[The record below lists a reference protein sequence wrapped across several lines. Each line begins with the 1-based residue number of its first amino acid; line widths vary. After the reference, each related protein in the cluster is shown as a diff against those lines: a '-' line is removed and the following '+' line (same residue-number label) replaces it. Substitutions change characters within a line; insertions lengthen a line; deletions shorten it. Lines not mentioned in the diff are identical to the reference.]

1 MKKTFFRYVIP
12 SMVAFLFC
20 GLYTMVDAFFVGRN
34 VGDSGLAAINIAYPL
49 VALVQSLGT
58 GIGIG
63 GSVFISMSIGSGDPA
78 RERKYLCVTLIFLAA
93 ASVFFTALL
102 LLVYPPVLRA
112 FGAYGEVHE
121 KSSEY
126 IRVILYGAAF
136 QVFSTGLIPVLRNY
150 GRSVLAM
157 GAQVSGFITNIVL
170 DWLFVQVLGKQLFGA
185 ALATIIAQAVTV
197 VPCAVWLILKK
208 RGGGKFR
215 FSFRDFGGI
224 VRVGLSPFGITLC
237 PNIGVV
243 VMNRFAYDHGGDPAV
258 AAYAVIAYVYFALL
272 LILQGIGDGAQ
283 PLISRCY
290 GENNE
295 EDALAVRRYA
305 FVTSA
310 VAAIVLFV
318 ALFFTKDL
326 IPAAFGA
333 GEDAAAIAAH
343 AFPIFGVGVLLASV
357 SRICTA
363 YFYSVKSNAFAYVTV
378 YGEVILLTLSA
389 AFLPLWLGLDGLWI
403 ANPVSQAA
411 VAAPGVIFCAV
422 SDRRRRAKSAP
433 APQEEPQGEKTR

>member
-12 SMVAFLFC
+12 SMIAFLFC

-78 RERKYLCVTLIFLAA
+78 RERKFLCVTLIFLAA

-102 LLVYPPVLRA
+102 LLVYPPVLHA

-243 VMNRFAYDHGGDPAV
+243 
-258 AAYAVIAYVYFALL
+258 
-272 LILQGIGDGAQ
+272 
-283 PLISRCY
+283 
-290 GENNE
+290 
-295 EDALAVRRYA
+295 
-305 FVTSA
+305 T
-310 VAAIVLFV
+310 
-318 ALFFTKDL
+318 
-326 IPAAFGA
+326 
-333 GEDAAAIAAH
+333 
-343 AFPIFGVGVLLASV
+343 
-357 SRICTA
+357 
-363 YFYSVKSNAFAYVTV
+363 
-378 YGEVILLTLSA
+378 
-389 AFLPLWLGLDGLWI
+389 
-403 ANPVSQAA
+403 
-411 VAAPGVIFCAV
+411 
-422 SDRRRRAKSAP
+422 
-433 APQEEPQGEKTR
+433 